1 MCEFEPGSAEE
12 LAAMLKECAAKGQ
25 RITIRGH
32 GTKELMGGP
41 ISESDVVISTGGL
54 RRILQYEPGDLTVS
68 VEAGMPFEELQSRLR
83 AHGQMV
89 ALDPPFFAGSTVGG
103 IVAANV
109 SGPMRRGYGT
119 ARDLIIGMSFAML
132 DGKIVKTGGMVV
144 KNVAGLDM
152 AKLMI
157 GSFGTLAAI
166 TSVNFRLHPIPEGTR
181 TFLFEYG
188 RLENA
193 IERRDAITKSV
204 LQPFAIDLLSPVAAG
219 RRGFVLAVRAG
230 GSKTV
235 LERYAR
241 ELAGAEQVEG
251 REEEEFWE
259 QVREF
264 TPTFLAQNPEGIVL
278 RVSTTLRDVGS
289 VMGSAP
295 GAAIA
300 RAATGVTFVYF
311 DSWEPAAKFWEQGW
325 NTVVEFAPHEIR
337 RSHTLW
343 RAASK
348 GPAANA
354 FDMMKRVK
362 QLFDPGNLLNP
373 CRLYGQI

>member
-1 MCEFEPGSAEE
+1 MCEFEPSSAEE
-12 LAAMLKECAAKGQ
+12 LAERLKECAVKGQ

-41 ISESDVVISTGGL
+41 VNEPDVVISTGGL

-89 ALDPPFFAGSTVGG
+89 ALDPPFFSRSTVGG
-103 IVAANV
+103 VIATNV
-109 SGPMRRGYGT
+109 SGPMRRGYGA
-119 ARDLIIGMSFAML
+119 ARDLVIGMSFAML

-166 TSVNFRLHPIPEGTR
+166 TSVNFRLHPIPEETR
-181 TFLFEYG
+181 TFLFECG

-193 IERRDAITKSV
+193 IERRDAITKSM
-204 LQPFAIDLLSPVAAG
+204 LQPFAVDLLSPAAAG
-219 RRGFVLAVRAG
+219 KRGFVLAARAG
-230 GSKTV
+230 GSKRV

-251 REEEEFWE
+251 WEEEEFWK

-264 TPTFLAQNPEGIVL
+264 TPTFLAHNPEGVVL
-278 RVSTTLRDVGS
+278 RVSTTLRDIGS
-289 VMGSAP
+289 IMRAAP

-300 RAATGVTFVYF
+300 RAATGVTFLHL
-311 DSWEPAAKFWEQGW
+311 DSWEPVPKLWEQGW
-325 NTVVEFAPHEIR
+325 NAVVEFAPHEIR
-337 RSHTLW
+337 RKHTLW
-343 RAASK
+343 RVARN
-348 GPAANA
+348 GPAANSFA
-354 FDMMKRVK
+354 MMKRVK

-373 CRLYGQI
+373 SRLYGQI